1 MFPVRE
7 DMLRVMPELIWGG
20 SGVLLMLFQPF
31 VRNRHFFT
39 FLALVGSLLGTLGA
53 MWPAALGGTA
63 FGGIIQADAF
73 SFFFHLL
80 IGLVVFLVVLAAGP
94 YLERE
99 RLAFPEFFALTLFAA
114 AGMGILASAQEL
126 VTAFIGLELSSISSY
141 VLAGYRRESLKSS
154 ESSLKYFLLGS
165 FATAFFLYGIA
176 LVYGA
181 TGTTNLSGMA
191 EAGVSNNL
199 LKLGFSLI
207 LIGLGFKVA
216 VAPFQIWTPDVYE
229 GAPTPVTALF
239 SAGPKAAAFALLL
252 RIFAGVPAATQFPVT
267 ALFSAGPK
275 AAAFALLL
283 RIFAGVPAAT
293 QFWFWAFW
301 VLAVLTMFAGNLGA
315 LVQTNVKRMLAYS
328 SIAHAGYILVAF
340 ASVTFLAQEGA
351 AAAAP
356 AYAAILFYLL
366 SYSLVKLGAFTI
378 VSQFGGEGE
387 KHLSLDDYA
396 GLGQRQPFAAAAL
409 ALFLLSLLGLPVTAG
424 FFGKFYIFKAAV
436 NSHLIWLAILMAVNS
451 VIGAYYYLRVIVVMY
466 MREPSAETAA
476 SAPMRFPLTVN
487 LVLTIAA
494 VGTIYFGL
502 FPNQV
507 LNFVLQSNL
516 LGH

>member
-7 DMLRVMPELIWGG
+7 DMFRVMPELIWCGF
-20 SGVLLMLFQPF
+20 GVLVMLLQPF

-39 FLALVGSLLGTLGA
+39 FLALAGSALGTVA
-53 MWPAALGGTA
+53 AISPAQLGGTA
-63 FGGIIQADAF
+63 FGGLIQADSF

-94 YLERE
+94 YLKRE
-99 RLAFPEFFALTLFAA
+99 RLAFPEFFALVLFAT
-114 AGMGILASAQEL
+114 AGMGVLASAQEL
-126 VTAFIGLELSSISSY
+126 LTAFIGLEMSSISSY
-141 VLAGYRRESLKSS
+141 VLAGYRRDALKSG
-154 ESSLKYFLLGS
+154 ESALKYFLLGS

-181 TGTTNLSGMA
+181 TGTTNLSRMA
-191 EAGVSNNL
+191 EADPTSSL

-216 VAPFQIWTPDVYE
+216 AAPFQIWTPDVYE

-239 SAGPKAAAFALLL
+239 SAGPKAATFALLL
-252 RIFAGVPAATQFPVT
+252 RIFAT
-267 ALFSAGPK
+267 
-275 AAAFALLL
+275 
-283 RIFAGVPAAT
+283 VPAAT

-315 LVQTNVKRMLAYS
+315 LVQTNVKRLLAYS

-340 ASVTFLAQEGA
+340 AAVTFLARDGRA
-351 AAAAP
+351 GAAP

-396 GLGQRQPFAAAAL
+396 GLGQRQPVVAAAL

-436 NSHLIWLAILMAVNS
+436 NSHLIWLAVLMAINS

-466 MREPSAETAA
+466 MREPSAETAS

-494 VGTIYFGL
+494 AGTIYFGL
-502 FPNQV
+502 FPNQI

-516 LGH
+516 LGR